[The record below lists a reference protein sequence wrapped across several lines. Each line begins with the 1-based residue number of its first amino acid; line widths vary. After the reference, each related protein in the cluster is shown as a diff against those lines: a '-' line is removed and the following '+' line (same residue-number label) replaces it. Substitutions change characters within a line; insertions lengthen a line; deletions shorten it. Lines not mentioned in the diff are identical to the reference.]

1 MTRVLT
7 DRLPD
12 SLRDLLN
19 GEDLSAKEGETL
31 IFITVNEDGW
41 PHLSL
46 LSVGEVIATSP
57 QEIRIALWPRT
68 TTTENLRRSRCAT
81 LAAIWQGTAYYIELE
96 AEPFTSSSP
105 VEDSLARFSARVRRV
120 LADRV
125 DYADLT
131 TGVRFA
137 LKDKTRSVR
146 SWQEVIQTL
155 RA

>member
-1 MTRVLT
+1 M
-7 DRLPD
+7 
-12 SLRDLLN
+12 
-19 GEDLSAKEGETL
+19 SAKEGETL

-68 TTTENLRRSRCAT
+68 TTTENLRRSGCAT
-81 LAAIWQGTAYYIELE
+81 LAAIWQGTAYYVELE
-96 AEPFTSSSP
+96 AESFTSSSP

-131 TGVRFA
+131 AGVRFA
-137 LKDKTRSVR
+137 LKDKARSVR